1 MSASEELQAQATAVE
16 IPVATEK
23 AAVENGEASS
33 VPQAVPANDQSVKNG
48 ESSKPIPQAVPLSES
63 LLQRVSTIKEGD
75 NVLLR
80 MPSDM
85 VKAVVASK
93 DGCASPCR
101 SPDVKLI
108 VDWYNWVNSG
118 LFPPNSY

>member
-1 MSASEELQAQATAVE
+1 MSTGEVEATM
-16 IPVATEK
+16 
-23 AAVENGEASS
+23 
-33 VPQAVPANDQSVKNG
+33 VPAPVDPVPKVQIEMNDETSKNG
-48 ESSKPIPQAVPLSES
+48 ESSTKPPQPPLHET

-93 DGCASPCR
+93 DG
-101 SPDVKLI
+101 
-108 VDWYNWVNSG
+108 
-118 LFPPNSY
+118 

>member
-1 MSASEELQAQATAVE
+1 MSAPEELQAQTTAVE

-23 AAVENGEASS
+23 VAVENGEASS
-33 VPQAVPANDQSVKNG
+33 VPQAVSANDQTVKNG
-48 ESSKPIPQAVPLSES
+48 ESSKPTQAVPLAES

-93 DGCASPCR
+93 DG
-101 SPDVKLI
+101 
-108 VDWYNWVNSG
+108 
-118 LFPPNSY
+118 

>member
-1 MSASEELQAQATAVE
+1 MSAPEEVQAQPTAVEAPETTEKTAVE
-16 IPVATEK
+16 IVEPSSS
-23 AAVENGEASS
+23 AAA
-33 VPQAVPANDQSVKNG
+33 PANDSTPKNG
-48 ESSKPIPQAVPLSES
+48 ESSKPTPQAVPLSES

-93 DGCASPCR
+93 DG
-101 SPDVKLI
+101 
-108 VDWYNWVNSG
+108 
-118 LFPPNSY
+118 